1 MTKVELLSNNYPHFI
16 NSALAATNEEGGHKF
31 YEDTI
36 IKHRNQLE
44 WRYCPQNP
52 LPKEVWGHVLCL
64 LLVAGHGGGWW
75 VSCVWGEHAL
85 EHVTSCQHRW
95 SSVMITG
102 HGDSRR

>member
-1 MTKVELLSNNYPHFI
+1 MR
-16 NSALAATNEEGGHKF
+16 GGHKF

-44 WRYCPQNP
+44 WRYCPQI
-52 LPKEVWGHVLCL
+52 LYQKKFGDMCYVDCWWRDTV
-64 LLVAGHGGGWW
+64 VGGGYL
-75 VSCVWGEHAL
+75 VSGVSSEHSL

-95 SSVMITG
+95 SSVTITS